1 MGDELRLWLRAARPV
16 SFTAAVVPAL
26 IGTLLAAP
34 DAFSWWRAVLA
45 ILGSVA
51 ILAGTNFIN
60 DYFDHRKGVD
70 GPGTLG
76 QAGAI
81 QRGEVSP
88 RGVFA
93 AGIACFAIGAV
104 AGLILAAV
112 SGWSL
117 VWLGVASVLAGF
129 LYTGWPLHLAYIG
142 LGEVTVF
149 IFMGPIIVLGAWFV
163 QVESWDWEPVVASL
177 PIGFLVTA
185 ILHVNNLRD
194 IDNDRERGKRTIPT
208 VIGRDAA
215 RVEMYVLLAATY
227 LSLVVAVVAGA
238 IPWPGLIALVTLPA
252 VPPIVKIVA
261 GYRDP
266 RKVNFA
272 LARTA
277 ILHMQFGAVLAL
289 GIAANWVWQSL

>member
-1 MGDELRLWLRAARPV
+1 MRMWLRASRPV
-16 SFTAAVVPAL
+16 SFTAAAVPA
-26 IGTLLAAP
+26 IVGTLLAAP
-34 DAFSWWRAVLA
+34 EAFSWWRALLA

-88 RGVFA
+88 RSVFI
-93 AGIACFAIGAV
+93 AGIACFA
-104 AGLILAAV
+104 AGSIAGIVLAAATD
-112 SGWSL
+112 WSL
-117 VWLGVASVLAGF
+117 LWIGVASVLAGF
-129 LYTGWPLHLAYIG
+129 LYTGWPVHLAYIG
-142 LGEVTVF
+142 LGELTVF
-149 IFMGPIIVLGAWFV
+149 VFMGPIIVLGAWFV

-185 ILHVNNLRD
+185 ILHANNLRD
-194 IDNDRERGKRTIPT
+194 IDNDRERGKRTIAT

-215 RVEMYVLLAATY
+215 RVEMYALLAGTY
-227 LSLVVAVVAGA
+227 ISLVVAVIVGA
-238 IPWPGLIALVTLPA
+238 IPPAGLLALITLPA

-261 GYRDP
+261 GFRDP

-277 ILHMQFGAVLAL
+277 FLHMQFGAVLAL
-289 GIAANWVWQSL
+289 GIAADWLFGSLS